1 MRIHPRPLDRFCA
14 LYCSVFFMEKKLTM
28 SQFTTDAIFRCDLY
42 ARCRHRRLLKTTH
55 NCAQLNTTTHNYAQ
69 LIKLVFMVLGVSYSR
84 VLLTEPGP
92 ITQNHFNYNYNYFE
106 ISTSITITITPPSSY
121 AQLQLQL
128 HHVHFNYNYN
138 YNYSSIFT

>member
-1 MRIHPRPLDRFCA
+1 MRCIVLCF
-14 LYCSVFFMEKKLTM
+14 LWKKKLTM

-42 ARCRHRRLLKTTH
+42 ARCRHCRLLKTTH
-55 NCAQLNTTTHNYAQ
+55 NCAQLHTTTHNYAQ
-69 LIKLVFMVLGVSYSR
+69 LITLVFMVLGVSYSR

-121 AQLQLQL
+121 AQLQL